1 MHSVD
6 DTPLHVQSVFY
17 ANPDHYPPMINSAAL
32 FARHGI
38 SQQIFC
44 RSYLRQGFPS
54 QTAAYAATTQIV
66 RIADQRRGSFANYAN
81 FLRQVLAQAS
91 PQADAFVGYDLH
103 GFLPARLL
111 AARYRKPLI
120 YHSHDYVENGSQRAS
135 LSIFLLKQFER
146 LFARTADIVIVPDQ
160 ARAEFMTRELR
171 LKKPP
176 LVVANC
182 PLTPPDPA
190 YNRLQKAL
198 RERNKQ
204 FERIVFRQG
213 VVGRAHALEVTIRSM
228 PLWENAGWGFVLLG
242 PCEPAYQQELEQL
255 AASLGVRD
263 RFVILPPVPYDEV
276 MQYTVGAHVGHALY
290 EPAHINN
297 RFITTASNKTMEYQ
311 AAGLPLLL
319 SGSSSDL
326 ALLAKYQHGLSADV
340 TSPESIAHAVNAM
353 LGDEQRSQAMRQH
366 SFSAFSQE
374 YNYAHQYAPVLEK
387 LQSLKM
393 TRKRG

>member
-1 MHSVD
+1 MSPSSE
-6 DTPLHVQSVFY
+6 TPLHIQSVFY

-32 FARHGI
+32 FAQHGI

-44 RSYLRQGFPS
+44 RGYVRPWFPT
-54 QTAAYAATTQIV
+54 QTASYTATTQVV
-66 RIADQRRGSFANYAN
+66 RIADQRRSSFANYAN
-81 FLRQVLAQAS
+81 FLRQVLKQAS
-91 PQADAFVGYDLH
+91 SQADAFIGYDLH

-111 AARYRKPLI
+111 AARYRKPLV
-120 YHSHDYVENGSQRAS
+120 YHSHDYVENSSQRAS

-146 LFARTADIVIVPDQ
+146 VFARTADIVIVPDQ
-160 ARAEFMTRELR
+160 TRAEFMTRELR
-171 LKKPP
+171 LKTPP

-190 YNRLQKAL
+190 DNRLQQAL
-198 RERNKQ
+198 NERNKQ

-228 PLWENAGWGFVLLG
+228 PLWENSGWGFVLLG
-242 PCEPAYQQELEQL
+242 PCEPAYQQELEKL

-263 RFVILPPVPYDEV
+263 RLVILPPVPYNEV
-276 MQYTVGAHVGHALY
+276 MQYTVGAHLGHALY
-290 EPAHINN
+290 EPAHVNN

-319 SGSSSDL
+319 SGSPSDH
-326 ALLAKYQHGLSADV
+326 ALLAKYQHGLLADV
-340 TSPESIAHAVNAM
+340 TSPEAIASAVNAI
-353 LGDEQRSQAMRQH
+353 LGDEQRAQAMRQR
-366 SFSAFSQE
+366 SFRAFSRE

-387 LQSLKM
+387 LHALKAAQ
-393 TRKRG
+393 KRS

>member
-1 MHSVD
+1 MSPSSE
-6 DTPLHVQSVFY
+6 TPLHIQSVFY

-32 FARHGI
+32 FARHSI
-38 SQQIFC
+38 SQKIFC
-44 RSYLRQGFPS
+44 RSYLRQWFPS
-54 QTAAYAATTQIV
+54 QPAAYAATTQV
-66 RIADQRRGSFANYAN
+66 TRIADQRRSSFVNYAN
-81 FLRQVLAQAS
+81 FLRQVLTQAS
-91 PQADAFVGYDLH
+91 SHADAFIGYDLH

-111 AARYRKPLI
+111 AARYRKPLV
-120 YHSHDYVENGSQRAS
+120 YHSHDYVENSRQRAS

-160 ARAEFMTRELR
+160 ARAEFMLRELR
-171 LKKPP
+171 LKTPP
-176 LVVANC
+176 LVVANS

-190 YNRLQKAL
+190 NSRLQRAL
-198 RERNKQ
+198 SAQGKS

-213 VVGRAHALEVTIRSM
+213 VIGTAHALEVTIRSM
-228 PLWENAGWGFVLLG
+228 PFWQNAGWGFVLLG
-242 PCEPAYQQELEQL
+242 PCEPAYRQELELL

-276 MQYTVGAHVGHALY
+276 MQYTVGAHLGHALY

-319 SGSSSDL
+319 SGSPSDQ
-326 ALLAKYQHGLSADV
+326 ALLAKYQHGLVADV
-340 TSPESIAHAVNAM
+340 TSPESIAHAVNAI
-353 LGDEQRSQAMRQH
+353 LGDEQRAQAMRQR
-366 SFSAFSQE
+366 SFSAFSRE

-387 LQSLKM
+387 LQSLKAA
-393 TRKRG
+393 RKRS